1 MANELERVLWYLL
14 GGTRGGPL
22 RIRIL
27 RLIRRRPYNTNQ
39 IAETLDIDYKTAQ
52 HHLEVLQENQVVSKT
67 GDTYGAVFHPTD
79 RMDASWDAFEEIV
92 GQIDDGTDE
101 EAGDDTGDAASGAT
115 TPAPTGDAQ
124 DDEQGSSRSAGSR
137 GDD

>member
-1 MANELERVLWYLL
+1 MANKLKRVLWYLL

-27 RLIRRRPYNTNQ
+27 RLIRQRPYNTNQ
-39 IAETLDIDYKTAQ
+39 IAEVLDIDYKTAQ

-79 RMDASWDAFEEIV
+79 PMEDAWDIFEEIV
-92 GQIDDGTDE
+92 GQLDTDE
-101 EAGDDTGDAASGAT
+101 DTSASRRTDDADETD
-115 TPAPTGDAQ
+115 PPDRDPTA
-124 DDEQGSSRSAGSR
+124 AGSG
-137 GDD
+137 GDT